1 MCPTKC
7 HRDKSLAPVNPASR
21 STLLCPRPLAVSV
34 QEKIV
39 AVPIPHQILCKDA
52 PPKAR
57 HDSGDLSEVLC
68 SRMSRIRLLTCCSDA
83 APWPHGIVSA
93 AVRRSPPRWELRPRR
108 ALAAPLQDT
117 HTHTRSHKEEIQNRR
132 IQKANPST
140 SEREMV
146 FQTNVTLC
154 GQTEKHK
161 ERPRQ
166 THETTQQRNTKH
178 ATRVTQNKTR
188 QEKTGQDETRRDETG
203 QVHIQSERTFT
214 DISA

>member
-1 MCPTKC
+1 MF
-7 HRDKSLAPVNPASR
+7 
-21 STLLCPRPLAVSV
+21 STSGAG
-34 QEKIV
+34 
-39 AVPIPHQILCKDA
+39 ATYPHTGAGAGMYSTTGAGAD
-52 PPKAR
+52 
-57 HDSGDLSEVLC
+57 
-68 SRMSRIRLLTCCSDA
+68 SDA
-83 APWPHGIVSA
+83 TGEPNVVFVGTPENIFPEG
-93 AVRRSPPRWELRPRR
+93 ELLNTKRLEPMKVKLSR
-108 ALAAPLQDT
+108 T
-117 HTHTRSHKEEIQNRR
+117 THTRSHKEEIQNRR